1 MELIQAGSS
10 TLPALNVT
18 VLGRHDN
25 WAVPPTHVSASTGLT
40 QIKSSASLSEG
51 LVSLYLQDN
60 QLS

>member
-10 TLPALNVT
+10 TLPALT